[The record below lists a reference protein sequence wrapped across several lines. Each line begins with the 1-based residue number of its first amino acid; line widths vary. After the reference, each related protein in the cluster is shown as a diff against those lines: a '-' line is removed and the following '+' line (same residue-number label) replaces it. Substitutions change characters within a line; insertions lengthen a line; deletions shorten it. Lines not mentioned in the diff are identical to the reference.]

1 MADQIRTDQI
11 SAWLDAASRRE
22 LVVQKCG
29 ACGHHQHHP
38 RPLCLQCGERDR
50 LLLVGV
56 SGEGTV
62 WSFTTVSRAEPPY
75 TIALV
80 RLDEGPVLL
89 TRLTYAN
96 PQCDDRV
103 SVDWAEIDGR
113 TLPVF
118 TRAS

>member
-1 MADQIRTDQI
+1 MTID
-11 SAWLDAASRRE
+11 AWLEAASRQE
-22 LVVQKCG
+22 LVVQRCG

-38 RPLCLQCGERDR
+38 RPLCLQCGERER

-56 SGEGTV
+56 SGHGTV
-62 WSFTTVSRAEPPY
+62 WSFTTVDRATPTY

-80 RLDEGPVLL
+80 RLDEGPALL
-89 TRLTYAN
+89 TRLTYDN

-103 SVDWAEIDGR
+103 QVAWAEIDGR
-113 TLPVF
+113 PLPVF